1 MQNIKSD
8 QSTGDKI
15 TCLSSENICSHIIT
29 TRHAL
34 IHDFMVFNRRYL
46 FALIVPSKIT
56 QGVVEVILSQ
66 IFFLMNPYVYT
77 RDSLLIFSLFMAIIG
92 AEVVRSEGS
101 LLD

>member
-1 MQNIKSD
+1 MISWF
-8 QSTGDKI
+8 STEDI
-15 TCLSSENICSHIIT
+15 
-29 TRHAL
+29 
-34 IHDFMVFNRRYL
+34 L